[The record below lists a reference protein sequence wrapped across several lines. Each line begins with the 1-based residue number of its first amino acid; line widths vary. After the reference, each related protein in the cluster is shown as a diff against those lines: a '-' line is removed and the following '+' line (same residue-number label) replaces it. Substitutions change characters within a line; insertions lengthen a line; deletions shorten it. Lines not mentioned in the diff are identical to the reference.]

1 MSLKSALTRLKRVPT
16 VQQQFNIFTSLNQVV
31 EEQLRKGDLDQRKS
45 DAPLRNLLCAI
56 KDNIVTK
63 DLPTTCASKMLDNYM
78 SPYNATVVELLAAAG
93 AVNVGKTNLDEFGM
107 GSGGTKSHFGPTKN
121 PLFPGEDVIAGG
133 SSSGSAAAVA
143 ADVADFALGTDTGGS
158 VRLPAS
164 YTSVLGFKPSYGRIS
179 RHGVIAY
186 AQSFDTVG
194 ILSKNIDVI
203 DRVFKV
209 LDKTDPKDPT
219 SLDED
224 SRGKL
229 QLIIQQKER
238 NRKLRIGIPREF
250 TPEGIPSRSVKSFL
264 AVVERLAAKGH
275 EFYPVSLPDIK
286 HSLPIYYTLAP
297 AEAASNLA
305 RYDGIRYG
313 FRDPTKDA
321 IQNVL
326 FAPTRESLGPEVKTR
341 IVLGNYNLCSE
352 FINNHY
358 IKAQKLRVEMI
369 DEFDSIFALPNV
381 LTGSNGAENGVDIL
395 LSLSAISEP
404 ATIDAYE
411 TGDARSPI
419 NSYVNDI
426 FTTPMSLAGLPSI
439 SVPAGGSDKP
449 IGVQVTGQ
457 YGDDQMVID
466 AVKELL

>member
-1 MSLKSALTRLKRVPT
+1 MSLKNALTRLKQIPA
-16 VQQQFNIFTSLNQVV
+16 VQQQFNVFTSLNQAA
-31 EEQLRKGDLDQRKS
+31 EEQLKGGNLDKQNS
-45 DAPLRNLLCAI
+45 DAPLQNLLCAI

-63 DLPTTCASKMLDNYM
+63 DLPTTCASKMLVNYM
-78 SPYNATVVELLAAAG
+78 SPYNATVVELLAVAG

-121 PLFPGEDVIAGG
+121 PLFPGKDVIAGG

-194 ILSKNIDVI
+194 ILSKNIGVI
-203 DRVFKV
+203 DKVFKV
-209 LDKTDPKDPT
+209 LDKSDSKDPT
-219 SLDED
+219 CLDED
-224 SRGKL
+224 SRAKL
-229 QLIIQQKER
+229 RSVVPQQRK
-238 NRKLRIGIPREF
+238 NKLRIGIPREF
-250 TPEGIPSRSVKSFL
+250 TPEGVHSSSVKRFL
-264 AVVERLAAKGH
+264 AVVERLIAKGH

-313 FRDPTKDA
+313 FRNDTKDS
-321 IQNVL
+321 IDNVL
-326 FAPTRESLGPEVKTR
+326 FAPTRENLGSEVKTR
-341 IVLGNYNLCSE
+341 VVLGNYNLCSE
-352 FINNHY
+352 FVDNHY

-381 LTGSNGAENGVDIL
+381 LTGSNGAKNGVDIL
-395 LSLSAISEP
+395 LSLAAISEP
-404 ATIDAYE
+404 TTLNAYE
-411 TGDARSPI
+411 TGDSRSPI

-439 SVPAGGSDKP
+439 SVPAGELDKP
-449 IGVQVTGQ
+449 IGVQITGQ
-457 YGDDQMVID
+457 YGDDQTVIN